1 MNKRNLLKTFLFV
14 SVLIILVNTVS
25 NLLTPKWYF
34 SPGANEG
41 ETNRFQSFYMQPKNT
56 LDYLV
61 LGASHTLYSI
71 NPMQIYAR
79 TGFTGY
85 VLGSTTQSIDLSY
98 YWLKEACKYQ
108 LPKYVF
114 FDISSLLYSNH
125 DINRD
130 PKVAA
135 SKALIYMRPSLLK
148 LQAAFECSNESVTPL
163 EIIFP
168 LFQFHSRWND
178 LKEEDFGLLNNNYVM
193 RGAYISFDTKMN
205 TYKSAYNLNYPVN
218 YEYIESDNKVSFY
231 ETTASSKAIEYFEKM
246 LFLCKEKG
254 ITLIPIKCPTLNWD
268 INKTNTIS
276 SYLEKYNMSFINISS
291 GDNVGIDWKTDTCDS
306 GNHTNY
312 YGSTK
317 VSKYIADYLSDLKTL
332 NDHRRESIYS
342 SWDADLKVYQIWEQK
357 QLLSE
362 TQKIINYFHALNKHK
377 KDICVIISVKDEAC
391 DNWDS
396 DFQIMTEKLGLKSDF
411 YDNSQNS
418 YIAVLDGGTPIFEK
432 WESAPMTFNTK
443 LKIDS
448 GHDISLLVKS
458 GGYTYGDTS
467 SIKVNGTEYSLN
479 TRGFNIVAID
489 KQTGKVLSSSVID
502 THDREPSLSF
512 DSSFKENY
520 LYDDYIRGS
529 KPIADGIYLMTSAM
543 NDDYLFDISGD
554 PNESGANLVLW
565 NATGDIQQQFEIQY
579 VDDGLYTIKN
589 LYSNKYLTVDCNGN
603 SERTKVIQENYTGLS
618 TQKWYIIENSNSS
631 LIIMSHYNKLMMSVS
646 GSVQEPV
653 FNIQL
658 SKKLNEPWQQFS
670 IQKID

>member
-1 MNKRNLLKTFLFV
+1 MVIFL
-14 SVLIILVNTVS
+14 STIL
-25 NLLTPKWYF
+25 
-34 SPGANEG
+34 
-41 ETNRFQSFYMQPKNT
+41 
-56 LDYLV
+56 
-61 LGASHTLYSI
+61 
-71 NPMQIYAR
+71 
-79 TGFTGY
+79 
-85 VLGSTTQSIDLSY
+85 
-98 YWLKEACKYQ
+98 
-108 LPKYVF
+108 
-114 FDISSLLYSNH
+114 FD
-125 DINRD
+125 
-130 PKVAA
+130 
-135 SKALIYMRPSLLK
+135 
-148 LQAAFECSNESVTPL
+148 
-163 EIIFP
+163 
-168 LFQFHSRWND
+168 
-178 LKEEDFGLLNNNYVM
+178 
-193 RGAYISFDTKMN
+193 AY
-205 TYKSAYNLNYPVN
+205 
-218 YEYIESDNKVSFY
+218 
-231 ETTASSKAIEYFEKM
+231 
-246 LFLCKEKG
+246 
-254 ITLIPIKCPTLNWD
+254 
-268 INKTNTIS
+268 
-276 SYLEKYNMSFINISS
+276 
-291 GDNVGIDWKTDTCDS
+291 
-306 GNHTNY
+306 
-312 YGSTK
+312 
-317 VSKYIADYLSDLKTL
+317 
-332 NDHRRESIYS
+332 
-342 SWDADLKVYQIWEQK
+342 